1 MIYRRLSALC
11 AFAIALSVSSAL
23 FVLAVFATS
32 SPASAEVE
40 EFSAYSA
47 SSELAEAHADVFR
60 LYWAF
65 FDREPDVA
73 GARYWVGQHDQCAS
87 LLDITWSFGSSTE
100 FVSRYGSLSNEQ
112 YVELVYT
119 NVLDRLPDAGGLAYW
134 VELLESGGLIQA
146 EVMLYFSLADEF
158 KRLHPLPSDGRPYD
172 GCTDPNPE
180 PASVYYANCDAA
192 RAAGAA
198 PVRRGDPG
206 YRAGLDRDD
215 DGIGCEN

>member
-1 MIYRRLSALC
+1 MSI
-11 AFAIALSVSSAL
+11 FALSV
-23 FVLAVFATS
+23 FVVS
-32 SPASAEVE
+32 SPANAEVE

-47 SSELAEAHADVFR
+47 SSELAEVHADVFR

-65 FDREPDVA
+65 FDREPDVV
-73 GARYWVGQHDQCAS
+73 GARYWVGQHDQCSS

-100 FVSRYGSLSNEQ
+100 FESRYGSLSNEQ
-112 YVELVYT
+112 YVELVYA
-119 NVLDRLPDAGGLAYW
+119 NVLDRVPDDEGLAYW
-134 VELLESGGLIQA
+134 VSLLESGELIQA
-146 EVMLYFSLADEF
+146 EVMLYFSLGDEF
-158 KRLHPLPSDGRPYD
+158 KRLRPLPSDGRPYS
-172 GCTDPNPE
+172 GCTDPNPEPAPVTTPEPE

-215 DGIGCEN
+215 DGVGCEN